1 MELMK
6 RKLCFRITAKL
17 ENSKRQH
24 CLWQERKKNNAGPT
38 IQKSP
43 WKEKKKSRRK
53 DKEEEESFYSHM
65 NRRNTSYAQG
75 VECSCSF

>member
-43 WKEKKKSRRK
+43 WKEKKKK
-53 DKEEEESFYSHM
+53 VEEMTKKKKCPFI
-65 NRRNTSYAQG
+65 RI
-75 VECSCSF
+75 

>member
-1 MELMK
+1 MK

-24 CLWQERKKNNAGPT
+24 YLWQERKKNNAGPT
-38 IQKSP
+38 IQKSL
-43 WKEKKKSRRK
+43 WKERKKKSRRK

-65 NRRNTSYAQG
+65 NCRSTLYAQS
-75 VECSCSF
+75 VEC